1 MKIELKNIND
11 FTRELKID
19 VPWETVKP
27 EFEISLKTFSKK
39 VKVPGF
45 RPGKIPRERLLKQ
58 YLPSIEAQ
66 YVDDGIQKFYVLSLQ
81 EKDIVPVNQAEIKD
95 VHFHYEEHFAFTAI
109 FEVEPVVSIP
119 KMKKNMLSI
128 NKTIYIPDKQDIN
141 DAIDQLRK
149 SHARIVKVEDGAL
162 EKDFIMCDLQKVD
175 DSGVAI
181 IGKKFEKQLLKVGDG
196 SFSDDQK
203 DKLIGLKPG
212 ETARVT
218 LPDNKERTTT
228 SDYDL
233 NVINVER
240 EELPKVDKDLLKLI
254 NPDLNT
260 VEELETDVLKKINEN
275 FSSRSKQQYERDIS
289 DALIEK
295 INPSVAPS
303 MVSNYLNNIL
313 EDVKKQNNGE
323 PMDEEKVLDS
333 YRPMA
338 ERNLKWYVI
347 RKELIKNENLEIS
360 KQDVLDELEEIVKK
374 TPSSEKDI
382 RTYYRK
388 PSNKQKIEDDLLEKK
403 IISFLEEYAKIKE
416 VKVETKTLR
425 EAPHEH

>member
-11 FTRELKID
+11 FTRELQID
-19 VPWETVKP
+19 IPWNTVKP

-66 YVDDGIQKFYVLSLQ
+66 YVDDGIQKFYVLALQ
-81 EKDIVPVNQAEIKD
+81 EKEIIPVNQAEIKD
-95 VHFHYEEHFAFTAI
+95 VQFHYEEDFSFTAI
-109 FEVEPVVSIP
+109 FEVEPAVSMP
-119 KMKKNMLSI
+119 KMKKYMFSI
-128 NKTIYIPDKQDIN
+128 DKTKYIADKQDIN
-141 DAIDQLRK
+141 DAINQLRK

-175 DSGVAI
+175 DSGIAI
-181 IGKKFEKQLLKVGDG
+181 INKKFEKQLLKVGDG

-218 LPDNKERTTT
+218 LPDNKERTAT

-233 NVINVER
+233 YVINVER
-240 EELPKVDKDLLKLI
+240 EELPPIDKDLLKLI
-254 NPDLNT
+254 NPDLKT
-260 VEELETDVLKKINEN
+260 VDDLEKDVLKKINEN
-275 FSSRSKQQYERDIS
+275 FLGRSQQQYERDLS

-323 PMDEEKVLDS
+323 P
-333 YRPMA
+333 
-338 ERNLKWYVI
+338 I
-347 RKELIKNENLEIS
+347 
-360 KQDVLDELEEIVKK
+360 
-374 TPSSEKDI
+374 
-382 RTYYRK
+382 
-388 PSNKQKIEDDLLEKK
+388 
-403 IISFLEEYAKIKE
+403 
-416 VKVETKTLR
+416 
-425 EAPHEH
+425 